1 MRLGNTDISYQNSS
15 FLSLEKDT
23 GLIVRK
29 MLEDEQLKKLLFYKT
44 KDCLKQPELTQQE
57 TFSLIG
63 KQIKIVPKAEIDPEG
78 KPYVIVSFDNFTP
91 NKNNPKFRDNFISFD
106 ILCPFDIWDLGD
118 YQLRPYKIAGR
129 IDARLNK
136 KRLTGIGTLNFVS
149 GNNLIVNDQLA
160 GISLTYAAIHG
171 NDDEIE

>member
-29 MLEDEQLKKLLFYKT
+29 MLEDEELKKLLFYKT

-78 KPYVIVSFDNFTP
+78 KTEIFNADKRRSV
-91 NKNNPKFRDNFISFD
+91 FRK
-106 ILCPFDIWDLGD
+106 G
-118 YQLRPYKIAGR
+118 KIG
-129 IDARLNK
+129 
-136 KRLTGIGTLNFVS
+136 KR
-149 GNNLIVNDQLA
+149 
-160 GISLTYAAIHG
+160 
-171 NDDEIE
+171 